1 MQVNSPQHGG
11 HAGGTTDAATAALPV
26 PTLDHV
32 VVNVRDGMAAA
43 AEQYRRLGFTLT
55 PLGRHTLGSI
65 NHLAMFGTDYL
76 ELIAVPPGGAPGTDV
91 MDWPAGLN
99 AVVFGTDDSNAL
111 HATLAAAGAPVLPPL
126 AFSRPVALPGGAR
139 DAAFRTVRVAK
150 EAVASGRLYFC
161 HHLTR
166 DLVWRDAWR
175 RHANGV
181 LGVDGIVIAAVRPET
196 LGALLGSL
204 FGAEA
209 VVPIAGGLRLGMG
222 LTRLDIVSPDE
233 VARRFGAAAPPLDGR
248 PEAMA
253 ALVLRTAD
261 LGRTG
266 AALAAGGI
274 AGVVREPDRVLVPAT
289 EAFGVTLEF
298 RA

>member
-1 MQVNSPQHGG
+1 MNSPLLAG
-11 HAGGTTDAATAALPV
+11 HVAPTTVDATTALPV

-32 VVNVRDGMAAA
+32 VVNARQDMERAAD
-43 AEQYRRLGFTLT
+43 QYRRLGFTLT

-91 MDWPAGLN
+91 LDWPAGLN
-99 AVVFGTDDSNAL
+99 AVVFGTDDSDGV

-126 AFSRPVALPGGAR
+126 AFSRPVALQGGTR
-139 DAAFRTVRVAK
+139 DAAFRTVRIAR

-166 DLVWRDAWR
+166 DVVWRDEWR

-181 LGVDGIVIAAVRPET
+181 LGVEGIVVSAAHPAT
-196 LGALLGSL
+196 LGALFVAM
-204 FGAEA
+204 FGPAS
-209 VVPIAGGLRLGMG
+209 VVPIPGGLRLGLG
-222 LTRLDIVSPDE
+222 LTRLDVLTPAQ
-233 VARRFGAAAPPLDGR
+233 VARRFGDAAPEPDGR
-248 PEAMA
+248 TEAMA
-253 ALVLRTAD
+253 ALVLRTCD
-261 LGRTG
+261 LDRVE
-266 AALAAGGI
+266 AALTAGDI
-274 AGVVREPDRVLVPAT
+274 VGVDRQHDRILVPAS
-289 EAFGVTLEF
+289 EASGVTLEF